1 MDHNISWHSWHSC
14 VWGKRK
20 VGHIMNH
27 PDNESRPKFR
37 HGTLHVF
44 HVHKVI
50 PAARVQQGLTQQ
62 RCRDLLLE
70 DPILER
76 ITLDPEV
83 SQATKIP
90 SATRHNHSTLA

>member
-1 MDHNISWHSWHSC
+1 MDHNINYI
-14 VWGKRK
+14 
-20 VGHIMNH
+20 VGIVGIAVSGANA
-27 PDNESRPKFR
+27 RFR